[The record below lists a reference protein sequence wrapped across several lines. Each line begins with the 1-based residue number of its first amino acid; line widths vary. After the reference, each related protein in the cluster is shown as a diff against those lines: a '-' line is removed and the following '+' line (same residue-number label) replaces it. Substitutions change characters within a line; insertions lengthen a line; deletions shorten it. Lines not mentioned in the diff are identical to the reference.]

1 MFLELSLE
9 TRYRSYW
16 LRSYMVM
23 SRLLDLTMLVTDQ
36 LYPPLKTSRLA
47 FWIICQS
54 LMSLVGITEKIKVVD
69 PQTHRLYRLCSPAEF

>member
-1 MFLELSLE
+1 
-9 TRYRSYW
+9 
-16 LRSYMVM
+16 MVM

-69 PQTHRLYRLCSPAEF
+69 PQTH